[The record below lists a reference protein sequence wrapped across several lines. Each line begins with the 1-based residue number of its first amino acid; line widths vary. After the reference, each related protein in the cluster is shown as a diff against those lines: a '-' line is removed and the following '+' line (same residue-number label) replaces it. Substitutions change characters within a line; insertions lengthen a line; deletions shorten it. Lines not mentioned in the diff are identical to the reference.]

1 MKKNIKKITALLMT
15 TAVLVLSATGC
26 AQLTGKTQED
36 VIVWYMQKPT
46 SDMSHQNMV
55 EEAANEIIYKE
66 LGVKLKFEF
75 VDSGAWAEKK
85 NVLISSG
92 EEFDIISD
100 NGTSFVNN
108 ASKMAYVDIGEY
120 LSKYGE
126 DILAKVDKNA
136 WEAVK
141 VNGKV
146 VGIPGQ
152 SFYVPYNSFA
162 FKADIVKKYNID
174 YKDIKTIEDLEPIL
188 ETIKQNEQGIY
199 PICALANTPIPMQFS
214 DNEVYSTVS
223 GIMFDIEN
231 DKFISEIDS
240 QWFLKR
246 TKITNDFYKKGYI
259 PADAIS
265 KTETVSEIK
274 SGKYAIFT
282 GRRNAEK
289 TSSLYGFECVESDP
303 TYGYINSANILNS
316 VNAVSRTSKHPDKAI
331 QVLNL
336 IWKDRN
342 LSNLLAYGIENVDYE
357 VVSGKGTDDISIL
370 PKSGNEVKWSI
381 WHNWLGPLWDQW
393 DSTWNR
399 TEALEEMRRL
409 NEEASCSPILG
420 FYPELSELK
429 TECAAISSIQKEA
442 ASVFCTG
449 SMPDYD
455 AYVNTVKTKYK
466 DAGIDKVIDT
476 MQKQYEEWK
485 KTKAED

>member
-1 MKKNIKKITALLMT
+1 MMISVT
-15 TAVLVLSATGC
+15 SC
-26 AQLTGKTQED
+26 ARLTGKSTD
-36 VIVWYMQKPT
+36 NTIVWYMQKPT
-46 SDMSHQNMV
+46 SDMSHQSMV

-75 VDSGAWAEKK
+75 IDSGAWNEKK

-108 ASKMAYVDIGEY
+108 ASKNAYVDISEY
-120 LSKYGE
+120 LDKYGK
-126 DILAKVDKNA
+126 DILSKVDKNA
-136 WEAVK
+136 WQAVT

-174 YKDIKTIEDLEPIL
+174 YKNIKTIEDLEPVL
-188 ETIKQNEQGIY
+188 EIIKKNEPGIY

-214 DNEVYSTVS
+214 DNEVSSTVD
-223 GIMFDIEN
+223 GIMFDIKN

-240 QWFLKR
+240 EWFLKR
-246 TKITNDFYKKGYI
+246 SKVTNDFYKKGYM
-259 PADAIS
+259 PTDAIS
-265 KTETVSEIK
+265 KTETISEIK
-274 SGKYAIFT
+274 SGKYAVFA
-282 GRRNAEK
+282 GRRSAEK
-289 TSSLYGFECVESDP
+289 TSNLYGFECVEADP
-303 TYGYINSANILNS
+303 TYGYVSSGNILNS
-316 VNAVSRTSKHPDKAI
+316 VNAISRTSKHPDKAI

-336 IWKDRN
+336 IWKNRD

-357 VVSGKGTDDISIL
+357 VVSGKGTDDISVV

-399 TEALEEMRRL
+399 TESLEEMRKL
-409 NEEASCSPILG
+409 NEEAEYSPILG
-420 FYPELSELK
+420 FYPDLSEFK

-442 ASVFCTG
+442 AAVFCTG
-449 SMPDYD
+449 SMPNYD
-455 AYVNTVKTKYK
+455 EYVSTVKKKYK
-466 DAGIDKVIDT
+466 DAGIDKVIAS
-476 MQKQYEEWK
+476 MQKQYDEWK
-485 KTKAED
+485 KNKMED